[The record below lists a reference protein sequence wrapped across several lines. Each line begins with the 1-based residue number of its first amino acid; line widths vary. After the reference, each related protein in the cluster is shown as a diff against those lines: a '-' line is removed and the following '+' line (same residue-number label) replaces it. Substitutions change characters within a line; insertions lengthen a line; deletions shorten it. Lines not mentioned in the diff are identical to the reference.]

1 MAYVRTAR
9 GQTIDM
15 GALIKQHQNDIALGN
30 GHMNVRGDIV
40 KKGKIVKTV
49 EERRRDMGKFDFSK
63 LQKQTPV
70 ASEIPVFEEP
80 QPRRR
85 NKDKKEHA
93 IEQVVETP
101 VEPVEE

>member
-1 MAYVRTAR
+1 MAFVTTAR
-9 GQTIDM
+9 GQTLDM

-40 KKGKIVKTV
+40 KKGKVVKTV

-63 LQKQTPV
+63 LQKQT
-70 ASEIPVFEEP
+70 AISSEIPVFEEP

-85 NKDKKEHA
+85 NKDRK
-93 IEQVVETP
+93 
-101 VEPVEE
+101 EPVVDETTNDEE

>member
-40 KKGKIVKTV
+40 KKGKIIKTV

-70 ASEIPVFEEP
+70 ASEMPVFDEP

-85 NKDKKEHA
+85 FKEKKETVVNEEL
-93 IEQVVETP
+93 IEE
-101 VEPVEE
+101 